1 MGMIFCLGPAQK
13 RLVHLQTGPICLK
26 VVAFLKGA
34 GNDPRDT
41 ADTMYDMDITVLYT
55 TCIYIYITYIYIY
68 IYSNLQVKIEVLKVA
83 EG

>member
-41 ADTMYDMDITVLYT
+41 ADTMYDMDITV
-55 TCIYIYITYIYIY
+55 CIRRVYIYIY
-68 IYSNLQVKIEVLKVA
+68 ISHIHIYIYL
-83 EG
+83 

>member
-41 ADTMYDMDITVLYT
+41 ADTMYDMDITV
-55 TCIYIYITYIYIY
+55 CIRRVY

-83 EG
+83 EGPMAFLTFS